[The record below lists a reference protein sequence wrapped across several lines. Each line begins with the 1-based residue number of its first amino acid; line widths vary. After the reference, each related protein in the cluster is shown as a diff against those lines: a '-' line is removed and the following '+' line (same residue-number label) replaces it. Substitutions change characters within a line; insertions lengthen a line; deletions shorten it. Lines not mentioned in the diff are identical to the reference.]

1 MKQQEEEYNYG
12 WKVIEAEFH
21 RRADELFDFQF
32 RRRLEFGTDVA
43 DEYKY
48 TSTNKNHKKKETMK
62 KWTLI
67 ALIGAAIVLI
77 ALSLISKTIG
87 YVIVAAMAAVFVAYG
102 LLWAY
107 TKYWP
112 RSSK

>member
-1 MKQQEEEYNYG
+1 
-12 WKVIEAEFH
+12 
-21 RRADELFDFQF
+21 
-32 RRRLEFGTDVA
+32 
-43 DEYKY
+43 
-48 TSTNKNHKKKETMK
+48 MK

-77 ALSLISKTIG
+77 ALSLISKTMG

-112 RSSK
+112 RSVSYTHLTLPTNSLV

>member
-21 RRADELFDFQF
+21 RRADELFDFPPPI
-32 RRRLEFGTDVA
+32 RTI
-43 DEYKY
+43 
-48 TSTNKNHKKKETMK
+48 KKETMK

-77 ALSLISKTIG
+77 ALSLISKTMG

>member
-1 MKQQEEEYNYG
+1 
-12 WKVIEAEFH
+12 
-21 RRADELFDFQF
+21 
-32 RRRLEFGTDVA
+32 
-43 DEYKY
+43 
-48 TSTNKNHKKKETMK
+48 MK

-77 ALSLISKTIG
+77 ALSLISKTMG

-107 TKYWP
+107 PSTGRDRRNNKG
-112 RSSK
+112 K

>member
-1 MKQQEEEYNYG
+1 MDALWERC
-12 WKVIEAEFH
+12 EAEAKMAVTIATLSSQH
-21 RRADELFDFQF
+21 
-32 RRRLEFGTDVA
+32 
-43 DEYKY
+43 K
-48 TSTNKNHKKKETMK
+48 NKRTMK

-77 ALSLISKTIG
+77 ALSVISKTMG

>member
-1 MKQQEEEYNYG
+1 
-12 WKVIEAEFH
+12 
-21 RRADELFDFQF
+21 
-32 RRRLEFGTDVA
+32 
-43 DEYKY
+43 
-48 TSTNKNHKKKETMK
+48 MK

-112 RSSK
+112 RSSKYQGYVFLPSYVTKEYDLIIHTPSTIRMV

>member
-1 MKQQEEEYNYG
+1 
-12 WKVIEAEFH
+12 
-21 RRADELFDFQF
+21 
-32 RRRLEFGTDVA
+32 
-43 DEYKY
+43 
-48 TSTNKNHKKKETMK
+48 MK

-77 ALSLISKTIG
+77 ALSLISKTMG

-107 TKYWP
+107 TPSTGRDRRNNKG
-112 RSSK
+112 K

>member
-1 MKQQEEEYNYG
+1 
-12 WKVIEAEFH
+12 
-21 RRADELFDFQF
+21 
-32 RRRLEFGTDVA
+32 
-43 DEYKY
+43 
-48 TSTNKNHKKKETMK
+48 MK

-77 ALSLISKTIG
+77 ALSLISKTMG

-107 TKYWP
+107 TKYWA

>member
-1 MKQQEEEYNYG
+1 M
-12 WKVIEAEFH
+12 
-21 RRADELFDFQF
+21 
-32 RRRLEFGTDVA
+32 A

-67 ALIGAAIVLI
+67 TLIGAAIVLI

>member
-1 MKQQEEEYNYG
+1 
-12 WKVIEAEFH
+12 
-21 RRADELFDFQF
+21 
-32 RRRLEFGTDVA
+32 
-43 DEYKY
+43 
-48 TSTNKNHKKKETMK
+48 MK

-77 ALSLISKTIG
+77 ALSLISKTMG

-107 TKYWP
+107 TGRDRRNNKG
-112 RSSK
+112 K

>member
-1 MKQQEEEYNYG
+1 
-12 WKVIEAEFH
+12 
-21 RRADELFDFQF
+21 
-32 RRRLEFGTDVA
+32 
-43 DEYKY
+43 
-48 TSTNKNHKKKETMK
+48 MK

-77 ALSLISKTIG
+77 ALSLISKTMG

-107 TKYWP
+107 ASTGRDHRNNKG
-112 RSSK
+112 K

>member
-1 MKQQEEEYNYG
+1 
-12 WKVIEAEFH
+12 
-21 RRADELFDFQF
+21 
-32 RRRLEFGTDVA
+32 
-43 DEYKY
+43 
-48 TSTNKNHKKKETMK
+48 MK

-77 ALSLISKTIG
+77 ALSLISKTMG

-112 RSSK
+112 KSSK

>member
-1 MKQQEEEYNYG
+1 
-12 WKVIEAEFH
+12 
-21 RRADELFDFQF
+21 
-32 RRRLEFGTDVA
+32 
-43 DEYKY
+43 
-48 TSTNKNHKKKETMK
+48 MK

-77 ALSLISKTIG
+77 ALSLISKTMG

-107 TKYWP
+107 QVLAKIVEITKENRAIWP
-112 RSSK
+112 YFYIYARITDQGYVFLPSYVTKEYELTIHTPSTIRMV